1 MIETALMTTHDELWS
16 SCASIARRATSQGK
30 PTSATD
36 SPIYGESAVG
46 RDAIE
51 PGTYF
56 GASDFR
62 HRLAA
67 FSLRDTGAGSDQ
79 TLISESTSQII
90 SA

>member
-1 MIETALMTTHDELWS
+1 MTETAPMTTLGKLWS
-16 SCASIARRATSQGK
+16 SRASIAKRATSQGK
-30 PTSATD
+30 PTSATE
-36 SPIYGESAVG
+36 SPSDGESTVG
-46 RDAIE
+46 DAIE
-51 PGTYF
+51 PGAYF